1 MSPYTAFHANPCHAW
16 KWQWLV
22 TVKPCPQEYYLVCG
36 GGSRGRTTKTRQNGL
51 TPETLKETYTSIVLL
66 SKVSMPTKFRK
77 NLWIKR
83 GDYVLVRP
91 IEEGD
96 KVRAEI
102 VQILMDKYHV
112 KYIKQVWRKNTV
124 TVGIWNLTIWNRDFL
139 KVGFQ
144 MVWFSKGQAVA

>member
-1 MSPYTAFHANPCHAW
+1 
-16 KWQWLV
+16 
-22 TVKPCPQEYYLVCG
+22 
-36 GGSRGRTTKTRQNGL
+36 
-51 TPETLKETYTSIVLL
+51 
-66 SKVSMPTKFRK
+66 MPTKVRK

-112 KYIKQVWRKNTV
+112 KYIKQV
-124 TVGIWNLTIWNRDFL
+124 
-139 KVGFQ
+139 
-144 MVWFSKGQAVA
+144 